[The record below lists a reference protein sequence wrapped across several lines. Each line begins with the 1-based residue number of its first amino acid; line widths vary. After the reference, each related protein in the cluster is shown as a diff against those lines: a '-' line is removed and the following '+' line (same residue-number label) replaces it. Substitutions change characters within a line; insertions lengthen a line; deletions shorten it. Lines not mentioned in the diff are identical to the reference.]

1 MPSDPVVELA
11 KKTAQWDT
19 GGKLDPASIR
29 QRLAELKKDAAFDHS
44 KTRFPLTGQH
54 KKVTCENCH
63 KTTLKDTPR
72 QCIDCHRKDDVHR
85 GRRPKCEN
93 CHVTTDWGTIRR
105 K

>member
-1 MPSDPVVELA
+1 MVELA
-11 KKTAQWDT
+11 KKTAQWDNS
-19 GGKLDPASIR
+19 GKLDPASMR
-29 QRLAELKKDAAFDHS
+29 QRLAELKKDPTFDHN
-44 KTRFPLTGQH
+44 KTRFPLTGKH
-54 KKVTCENCH
+54 KRVTCENCH

-72 QCIDCHRKDDVHR
+72 DCIACHKKDDVHR